1 MAKKKKP
8 IAAPSKNEN
17 GGEKKKG
24 KMTKAREKVREEI
37 RAILAAAREKNLI
50 QKTVSTVSK
59 ARSFTTEDIY
69 SFIGDLKF
77 KTKEEVKKVI
87 PRRAKTPTEVKKDK
101 VSEPEKKKAQSYYD
115 RWYDL
120 VTNSSEGIK

>member
-8 IAAPSKNEN
+8 VTAPSKSNN

-24 KMTKAREKVREEI
+24 KMTKAREKVRAEI
-37 RAILAAAREKNLI
+37 RSILAAAREQNLI
-50 QKTVSTVSK
+50 QKITSTVKK
-59 ARSFTTEDIY
+59 ARTFTTEDIL
-69 SFIGDLKF
+69 SFISDVKV

-87 PRRAKTPTEVKKDK
+87 PKRDKAPAEVIKEMAP
-101 VSEPEKKKAQSYYD
+101 EPEKKKVQSYYD

-120 VTNSSEGIK
+120 VTM

>member
-8 IAAPSKNEN
+8 VTAPSKSNN

-24 KMTKAREKVREEI
+24 KMTKAREKVRAEI
-37 RAILAAAREKNLI
+37 RSILAAAREQNLI
-50 QKTVSTVSK
+50 QKTTSTVKK
-59 ARSFTTEDIY
+59 ARTFTTEDIL
-69 SFIGDLKF
+69 SFISDVKV

-87 PRRAKTPTEVKKDK
+87 PKRDKAPAEVIKEMAP
-101 VSEPEKKKAQSYYD
+101 EPEKKKVQSYYD

-120 VTNSSEGIK
+120 VTM

>member
-8 IAAPSKNEN
+8 VTAPSKSNN

-24 KMTKAREKVREEI
+24 KMTKAREKVRAEI
-37 RAILAAAREKNLI
+37 RSILAAAREQNLI
-50 QKTVSTVSK
+50 QKTTSTVK
-59 ARSFTTEDIY
+59 NARTFTTEDIL
-69 SFIGDLKF
+69 SFISDVKV

-87 PRRAKTPTEVKKDK
+87 PKRDKAPAEVIKEMAP
-101 VSEPEKKKAQSYYD
+101 EPEKKKVQSYYD

-120 VTNSSEGIK
+120 VTV

>member
-8 IAAPSKNEN
+8 VTAPSKSNN

-24 KMTKAREKVREEI
+24 KMTKAREKVRAEI
-37 RAILAAAREKNLI
+37 RSILAAAREQNLI
-50 QKTVSTVSK
+50 QKTTSTVKK
-59 ARSFTTEDIY
+59 ARTFTTEDIL
-69 SFIGDLKF
+69 SFISDVKV

-87 PRRAKTPTEVKKDK
+87 PKRDKAPAEVVKDMAP
-101 VSEPEKKKAQSYYD
+101 EPEKKKVQSYYD

-120 VTNSSEGIK
+120 VTL

>member
-8 IAAPSKNEN
+8 VTAPSKSNN

-24 KMTKAREKVREEI
+24 KMTKAREKVRAEI
-37 RAILAAAREKNLI
+37 RSILAAAREQNLI
-50 QKTVSTVSK
+50 QKITSTVKK
-59 ARSFTTEDIY
+59 ARTFTTEDIL
-69 SFIGDLKF
+69 SFISDVKV

-87 PRRAKTPTEVKKDK
+87 PKRDKAPAEVIKEMAP
-101 VSEPEKKKAQSYYD
+101 EPEKKKVQSYYD

-120 VTNSSEGIK
+120 VTL